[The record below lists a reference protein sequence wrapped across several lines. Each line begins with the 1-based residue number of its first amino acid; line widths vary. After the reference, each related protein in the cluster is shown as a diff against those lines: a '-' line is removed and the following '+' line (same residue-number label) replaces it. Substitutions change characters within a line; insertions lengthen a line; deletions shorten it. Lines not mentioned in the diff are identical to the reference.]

1 LRASIVSDSGYFS
14 GTQSHAA
21 DPVTRVNHF
30 GEMNKTIPDPNP
42 PVMPQSLQSRTLFP
56 GITKAARD
64 LEISRAH
71 LFAVLVGERRS
82 GRTLRRWDAWLK
94 LNPDYASLQRKTP
107 EA

>member
-1 LRASIVSDSGYFS
+1 
-14 GTQSHAA
+14 
-21 DPVTRVNHF
+21 
-30 GEMNKTIPDPNP
+30 MNETIPDPNP
-42 PVMPQSLQSRTLFP
+42 PVMPQSLQKRTVFP

-71 LFAVLVGERRS
+71 LSAVLVGERKS

-94 LNPDYASLQRKTP
+94 LNPDYAALQRDRTK

>member
-1 LRASIVSDSGYFS
+1 MSQA
-14 GTQSHAA
+14 
-21 DPVTRVNHF
+21 
-30 GEMNKTIPDPNP
+30 IPDPNP
-42 PVMPQSLQSRTLFP
+42 PVMPQSLQKRTAFP

-71 LFAVLVGERRS
+71 LFACLIGERKS

-94 LNPDYASLQRKTP
+94 LNPNYAALQRGRHS